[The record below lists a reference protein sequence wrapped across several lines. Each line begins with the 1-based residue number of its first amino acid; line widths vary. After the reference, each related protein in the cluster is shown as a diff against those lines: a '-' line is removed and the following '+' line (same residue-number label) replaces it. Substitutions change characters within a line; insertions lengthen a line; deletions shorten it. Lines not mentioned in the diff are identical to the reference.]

1 MLQNAIDEA
10 QALVDLGSEA
20 NKDDMALAAKQL
32 RVAMQEFT
40 DSKWVVDKAGLYGAI
55 IMAKSLNEEDYDA
68 DKWAAFEEVYDA
80 AYEVYLDEEATQED
94 VNAAEQALRDALKSL
109 DVVAGELTDADIEM
123 LQQYILGDLELTE
136 DQMALMDYDGNGTVD
151 IRDMIQWKKV
161 LLTQE

>member
-1 MLQNAIDEA
+1 
-10 QALVDLGSEA
+10 
-20 NKDDMALAAKQL
+20 MALAAKQL

-109 DVVAGELTDADIEM
+109 DVVAGDLDGDGELTDADIEM